1 MKTAIT
7 FGVYLKTRA
16 FCEMKSP
23 LAGIILALN
32 SSFWEKVIRIFLPET
47 KGWED
52 GNGSDESGF
61 PQQKRPSAHEVLI
74 ESNQKALQDHL
85 ISAFV
90 YQNRIYDIVIKCNST
105 QRRTGN
111 FFTPSE
117 AT

>member
-90 YQNRIYDIVIKCNST
+90 YQKANST
-105 QRRTGN
+105 RQLQEK
-111 FFTPSE
+111 S
-117 AT
+117 